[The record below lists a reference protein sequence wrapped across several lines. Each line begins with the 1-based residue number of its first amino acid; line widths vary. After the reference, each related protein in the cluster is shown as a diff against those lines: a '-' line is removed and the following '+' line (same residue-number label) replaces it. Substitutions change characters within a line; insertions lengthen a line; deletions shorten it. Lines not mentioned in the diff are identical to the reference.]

1 MVDEVSLM
9 ARLPESHIGRSMSRK
24 DCSRFGTRCIDE
36 LRYRIMT
43 SRNAFKRTPFSLCS
57 IAMLSLALS
66 SCGDDDRRGADAA
79 IDAHEG
85 DAFRSDASE
94 RDGTTSDIPAPVCE
108 TLRAEAEPVSAT
120 LLFQVDTSN
129 SMNCAVISP
138 ACLSGDPTPAPDD
151 SRWDVFTTELR
162 AALGT
167 VPDATTVGLMRFPQA
182 ERACTEDVLA
192 SELSPLGGSR
202 TALLNAI
209 SDITPDGLATPTH
222 DAVAFGLARL
232 RSLAAERP
240 YLVLATDGA
249 ASVCLG
255 CDADCGFDS
264 EEPLRRDEEALIAR
278 VEEAAA
284 AGIPTF
290 VIGVPGSQSF
300 RGVLSRLAN
309 AGDSARAGCSDS
321 GPTYCHYDL
330 TDAGLDFASAL
341 REALATIG
349 ESVLSC
355 EYAIP
360 PNPDGTFDPLR
371 VNVRISGGGEA
382 ETIPR
387 DETREAGWDYSDSME
402 RVELYGDACERA
414 RSADTLEILFGCPT
428 LLI

>member
-1 MVDEVSLM
+1 
-9 ARLPESHIGRSMSRK
+9 MSRK
-24 DCSRFGTRCIDE
+24 DCSLFGARRIHG
-36 LRYRIMT
+36 LRYLTMT
-43 SRNAFKRTPFSLCS
+43 SRNASRRTPYSLCR
-57 IAMLSLALS
+57 IALLGLAFS
-66 SCGDDDRRGADAA
+66 ACGDDDRRGADASA
-79 IDAHEG
+79 RDVREADVIQSDVPE
-85 DAFRSDASE
+85 RDAST
-94 RDGTTSDIPAPVCE
+94 RDIPAAVCE

-129 SMNCAVISP
+129 SMNCAVTNP
-138 ACLSGDPTPAPDD
+138 GCLTGDPTPAPDD

-162 AALGT
+162 TALVS

-182 ERACTEDVLA
+182 DRACTEDTLA
-192 SELSPLGGSR
+192 SELAPLGGSR
-202 TALLNAI
+202 ATLLSAI
-209 SDITPDGLATPTH
+209 SGITPDGLATPTH

-232 RSLAAERP
+232 RSLASERP
-240 YLVLATDGA
+240 HLVLATDGA

-255 CDADCGFDS
+255 CDTDCGFDS
-264 EEPLRRDEEALIAR
+264 PEPLRRDEEALITRAR
-278 VEEAAA
+278 EAAA
-284 AGIPTF
+284 EGIPTF
-290 VIGVPGSQSF
+290 IIGVPGSQNF
-300 RGVLSRLAN
+300 REVLSRLAS
-309 AGDSARAGCSDS
+309 AGDTARAGCSDS

-355 EYAIP
+355 EYEIP

-371 VNVRISGGGEA
+371 VNVRISGGGTE

-387 DETREAGWDYSDSME
+387 DESREAGWDYSDSME
-402 RVELYGDACERA
+402 RVELFGDACERA